1 MPATI
6 SQCANPIFASPTRDG
21 WQARLD
27 THPPP
32 KEGKL
37 SPQENCFREND
48 AQVDDDHRRAA
59 PYQTMLLAWRGLS
72 QIKARST
79 PEAGPGFGQRHM
91 SLVTVAVRTVA
102 PRTTPAVP
110 WREINLRQGMTMTT
124 QLELRSRAA
133 LCKQLATREPEN
145 RVFWMAEAENWLRL
159 SNESVA
165 ANQGKGRAA
174 GRKASSPTWLPDIRS
189 RSDARGFNVPRLI

>member
-1 MPATI
+1 
-6 SQCANPIFASPTRDG
+6 
-21 WQARLD
+21 
-27 THPPP
+27 
-32 KEGKL
+32 
-37 SPQENCFREND
+37 
-48 AQVDDDHRRAA
+48 
-59 PYQTMLLAWRGLS
+59 
-72 QIKARST
+72 
-79 PEAGPGFGQRHM
+79 
-91 SLVTVAVRTVA
+91 
-102 PRTTPAVP
+102 
-110 WREINLRQGMTMTT
+110 MTMTT

-159 SNESVA
+159 SNESVG